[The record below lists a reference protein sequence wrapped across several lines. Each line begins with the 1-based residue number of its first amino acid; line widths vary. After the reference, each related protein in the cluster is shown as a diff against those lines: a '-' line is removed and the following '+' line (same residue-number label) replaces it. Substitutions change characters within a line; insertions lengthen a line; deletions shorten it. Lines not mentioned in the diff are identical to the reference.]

1 MTNKSVSVC
10 IITPSLKLG
19 GLENAVS
26 VLANYF
32 SRKGYSVFIITIYGF
47 RHFYTLHKSIKVIE
61 PSYSKS
67 KTPKLW
73 YYLKTIF
80 FLRKS
85 IKRVNPD
92 VILSY
97 GDYIN
102 ALVLLANIGLR
113 FPCYI
118 SDRSSPGKRFPFT
131 VSLMRKILYRKAQG
145 IIAQTSTALLQKK
158 KMLGENSNVTVI
170 PNPIRPI
177 EKHPGVNREN
187 IILAVGR
194 HYHVKGLDRLIR
206 AFAMVNSNG
215 WRLEIAG
222 SQGPV
227 TPELKELT
235 KELNLENKVVF
246 LGSVKEIDQVYA
258 RSKIFVLP
266 SRSEGFPN
274 ALIEAM
280 AHGLA
285 CISFDI
291 NAGPSD
297 IISNG
302 KNGILVPDN
311 NIALLAENISYLI
324 NNEKEQ
330 ARLGKVAEELLDIL
344 SLDIIGGQLESFLFN
359 QNGDM

>member
-1 MTNKSVSVC
+1 M
-10 IITPSLKLG
+10 KLG

-32 SRKGYSVFIITIYGF
+32 ARKGYTVSVITIYRF
-47 RHFYTLHKSIKVIE
+47 THFYTLHESIKVIE

-67 KTPKLW
+67 TIPKYW

-85 IKRVNPD
+85 IKNVNPD
-92 VILSY
+92 VVLSY

-102 ALVLLANIGLR
+102 ALVLFANTGLKY
-113 FPCYI
+113 PCYI
-118 SDRSSPGKRFPFT
+118 SDRSSPGKKFPFA
-131 VSLMRKILYRKAQG
+131 VSLMRKILYRKACG
-145 IIAQTSTALLQKK
+145 IIAQTNTALLQKK
-158 KMLGENSNVTVI
+158 KMLGMRSNIKVI

-177 EKHPGVNREN
+177 EKHTDINREN

-206 AFAMVNSNG
+206 SFALVNPEG

-222 SQGPV
+222 SEGPA
-227 TPELKELT
+227 TAKLKELT
-235 KELNLENKVVF
+235 KELNIEGKIVF
-246 LGSVKEIDQVYA
+246 LGGVKEIDQVYA
-258 RSKIFVLP
+258 RSKVFVLP

-285 CISFDI
+285 CVSFDI

-297 IISNG
+297 ILSHDING
-302 KNGILVPDN
+302 LLVLDN
-311 NIALLAENISYLI
+311 NIVALAENINRLV
-324 NNEKEQ
+324 NNEKDR
-330 ARLGKVAEELLDIL
+330 ARLGKAAEKILDRL
-344 SLDIIGGQLESFLFN
+344 SLDKVGDTLEKFLFS
-359 QNGDM
+359 QQPKHDTDH